1 MAQEEEIERL
11 KRALEQQTRRADE
24 ETRRADEETRRA
36 DEERLLREQEMRL
49 RVHAEQNTR
58 AIDAALQ
65 REREEH
71 NKTTR
76 GKPALPI
83 PTNV

>member
-1 MAQEEEIERL
+1 MAQGEEIERL

-24 ETRRADEETRRA
+24 ETRRADDERR
-36 DEERLLREQEMRL
+36 LREQEMRL